1 MSEDP
6 AELAARVREL
16 EIENA
21 RLSAEQM
28 RVRPNGGSWRTGL
41 SAVSLIL
48 AAVLVPVSI
57 AGAWARV
64 QLVQEESFVSTLG
77 PLIDDPALQELIVD
91 EAMTAIRA
99 QIDFAELTE
108 VVFEGV
114 AELGLPSSAT
124 AALDLLRQPA
134 AAGLE
139 HVVQATISSVV
150 ESEPFSDA
158 WSTTLRSAHRALAL
172 AASSDGGGIIVL
184 NADGVG
190 IAVGPLLED
199 VKTLLSERGVAVAM
213 LIPAVDR
220 TIIVGSAESLIA
232 LRAGY
237 AAADAIGW
245 WLPVITLALFATGIL
260 LSRRRNVA
268 VYGTGIGL
276 FVGAASLGA
285 ALSIG
290 SLAAATVALELDLSP
305 AAIDVVYA
313 ALIDDMRQTSW
324 ISVLIGVLIVI
335 AAWVTGRSE
344 AARRLRTGADAI
356 TARGRRSLAARG
368 FDTGKVGGW
377 LGRYRRALRIALAVV
392 AVLWLFAL
400 RPIGVGDIAVV
411 LLLVFVAG
419 FALELLQ
426 RRPEERVEATPTDLP
441 MRSAGSGAR

>member
-1 MSEDP
+1 MSEVP

-21 RLSAEQM
+21 RLSAEQ
-28 RVRPNGGSWRTGL
+28 VRARPKSGWWRTGL

-91 EAMTAIRA
+91 EAMAAIRA
-99 QIDFAELTE
+99 QIDFAELTDA
-108 VVFEGV
+108 VFEGV

-139 HVVQATISSVV
+139 NVVQTTISSVV

-172 AASSDGGGIIVL
+172 ASSSDGGGIIVL

-199 VKTLLSERGVAVAM
+199 VKTRLSERGVAVAM

-245 WLPVITLALFATGIL
+245 WLPVIALALFAIGIL
-260 LSRRRNVA
+260 LAQRRNAA

-276 FVGAASLGA
+276 FLGAASLGA

-290 SLAAATVALELDLSP
+290 SFAAATVAVELDLSP
-305 AAIDVVYA
+305 AAIDVLYA

-324 ISVLIGVLIVI
+324 ILALIGVLIVI

-344 AARRLRTGADAI
+344 AARRLRTGTDALN
-356 TARGRRSLAARG
+356 ARGRRFLAARG
-368 FDTGKVGGW
+368 LDTGKVGGW
-377 LGRYRRALRIALAVV
+377 LGRYRRALRVALAVL

-400 RPIGVGDIAVV
+400 RPISVGDIAAV
-411 LLLVFVAG
+411 LFLVLCAG

-426 RRPEERVEATPTDLP
+426 RRPEELAEATPADLP
-441 MRSAGSGAR
+441 MRSDGSGAR